1 MRSETSSSLKKKG
14 AMFFLLLCVS
24 LMSSVATAGN
34 NCFSVSGRFES
45 QNVFPPECTSPVYF
59 CTSGSLTGALWGDY
73 DVVVDK
79 FISPDEPSVP
89 AVSFYTGFSTVSTRR
104 GELFLTDAGA
114 LDGEAGNVSA
124 LLKATGGTGY
134 YENATGYLYVYGA
147 ADLEAGAASGRYE
160 GEICIEN

>member
-1 MRSETSSSLKKKG
+1 MRSETNIFHKKAG
-14 AMFFLLLCVS
+14 VLFFLLLSVS
-24 LMSSVATAGN
+24 LISSGANAGN

-45 QNVFPPECTSPVYF
+45 QNVPPPECTSPVSF

-73 DVVVDK
+73 ELVVDK
-79 FISPDEPSVP
+79 FISPEEPSVP
-89 AVSFYTGFSTVSTRR
+89 AVSFYTGFSSVSTRR

-114 LDGEAGNVSA
+114 LDGQTGNVSA

-147 ADLEAGAASGRYE
+147 ADLSAGKASGRYE